1 MFADGELIAE
11 LSDTATR
18 ANTTLSPWTRGGSS
32 PAPTSTPTCRS
43 TPGASTMMAARL
55 SLRTLAEL
63 TGGISI
69 VNTNNFSELLRRID
83 AETSDYYV
91 VGYYTSN
98 PDPNH
103 RRRSPLVSG
112 TCTSP

>member
-1 MFADGELIAE
+1 
-11 LSDTATR
+11 
-18 ANTTLSPWTRGGSS
+18 
-32 PAPTSTPTCRS
+32 
-43 TPGASTMMAARL
+43 MMAARL